1 MRERMNLN
9 MEDLEMV
16 TGGEVAESE
25 IFHLDLIILVSKM
38 AHRTL
43 DYVLEEMREEGY
55 SQDAQDYVSANWLF
69 EACFNAFFF
78 LWENTTVSI
87 IN

>member
-1 MRERMNLN
+1 MRERMNFN
-9 MEDLEMV
+9 MEDLEMI

-55 SQDAQDYVSANWLF
+55 SQDAQDYVTANW
-69 EACFNAFFF
+69 
-78 LWENTTVSI
+78 
-87 IN
+87 

>member
-1 MRERMNLN
+1 MTERMNLN
-9 MEDLEMV
+9 MEDLEMI

-43 DYVLEEMREEGY
+43 DYVLAEMVEAGY
-55 SQDAQDYVSANWLF
+55 TQDEQDYVAANW
-69 EACFNAFFF
+69 
-78 LWENTTVSI
+78 
-87 IN
+87 

>member
-1 MRERMNLN
+1 MTERMNLN
-9 MEDLEMV
+9 MEDLEMI

-55 SQDAQDYVSANWLF
+55 SQDAQDYVTANW
-69 EACFNAFFF
+69 
-78 LWENTTVSI
+78 
-87 IN
+87 

>member
-1 MRERMNLN
+1 MTERMNLN

-43 DYVLEEMREEGY
+43 DYVLEEMREAGY
-55 SQDAQDYVSANWLF
+55 SQDAQDYVAANW
-69 EACFNAFFF
+69 
-78 LWENTTVSI
+78 
-87 IN
+87 